1 VDLEVPRSSR
11 GGCTIYTQITVAL
24 HPPRAFAYRPCEF
37 TTLVLRMSHWLE
49 LQTSTAPATLI
60 AEVAQAHDGSLGM
73 AHAFIDAAAGAG
85 VHAVKFQTHIASE
98 ESTASEPW
106 RVKFSKQD
114 ETRFD
119 YWKRMEFSAEAW
131 AGLKLHAEDK
141 GLIFL
146 SSAFSHA
153 AVDVLRK
160 LGMSAWKVASGELTN
175 LPLIEHMA
183 SDGKPVLLS
192 TGMSPHNEIDS
203 AAVIV
208 RNANAPMAIFQ
219 CTTQY
224 PSPPESI
231 GLNMLDELQARHS
244 CAVGLSD
251 HSGTI
256 FPTLA
261 AVAAHHAQLIE
272 VHLTL
277 SRDMFGP
284 DVVASVTPS
293 ELKQLVEGVRFIENM
308 AANPVQKNAIDPRTA
323 PMRQI
328 FFKSVVP
335 LRDLKSGTTLT
346 RDMLGLKKPGT
357 GIPAAELGTVIGRVL
372 AHDVVKDMPLQHG
385 DLK

>member
-1 VDLEVPRSSR
+1 M
-11 GGCTIYTQITVAL
+11 T
-24 HPPRAFAYRPCEF
+24 
-37 TTLVLRMSHWLE
+37 HWL
-49 LQTSTAPATLI
+49 QQQSKTASATLI

-73 AHAFIDAAAGAG
+73 AHAFIDAAATAD
-85 VHAVKFQTHIASE
+85 VDAIKFQTHIASE
-98 ESTASEPW
+98 ESTLSEPW

-119 YWKRMEFSAEAW
+119 YWKRMEFTAEQW
-131 AGLKLHAEDK
+131 AGLKQHAEDK
-141 GLIFL
+141 GLTFL

-153 AVDVLRK
+153 AVDLLRN

-175 LPLIEHMA
+175 LPLIAHMA
-183 SDGKPVLLS
+183 SDGKPVMLS
-192 TGMSPHNEIDS
+192 TGMSPHSEID
-203 AAVIV
+203 AAVAV
-208 RNANAPMAIFQ
+208 VQKTNSPLAIFQ

-231 GLNMLDELQARHS
+231 GLNMLDELRARHS

-256 FPTLA
+256 YPALA
-261 AVAAHHAQLIE
+261 AVAAYNAQLIE

-284 DVVASVTPS
+284 DVVASVTPA
-293 ELKQLVEGVRFIENM
+293 EMKQLVDGIRFIESM
-308 AANPVQKNAIDPRTA
+308 AANPVQKNTLDPRTA

-335 LRDLKSGTTLT
+335 LDDLKAGTVLQ

-357 GIPAAELGTVIGRVL
+357 GIPAAKLEIIIGRTL
-372 AHDVVKDMPLQHG
+372 KRAITKDTPLQED
-385 DLK
+385 DLT

>member
-1 VDLEVPRSSR
+1 
-11 GGCTIYTQITVAL
+11 
-24 HPPRAFAYRPCEF
+24 
-37 TTLVLRMSHWLE
+37 MSHWLE
-49 LQTSTAPATLI
+49 QQSATAPATLI

-73 AHAFIDAAAGAG
+73 AHAFIDAAAIAG
-85 VHAVKFQTHIASE
+85 VDAIKFQTHIAAE
-98 ESTASEPW
+98 ESTPSEPW
-106 RVKFSKQD
+106 RVKFSRQD
-114 ETRFD
+114 ETRFE
-119 YWKRMEFSAEAW
+119 YWQRMEFKPEAW
-131 AGLKLHAEDK
+131 AGLKQHAEDK

-153 AVDVLRK
+153 AVDMLRK

-183 SDGKPVLLS
+183 SSGKPVMLS
-192 TGMSPHNEIDS
+192 TGMSPHSEIDAA
-203 AAVIV
+203 AAVV
-208 RNANAPMAIFQ
+208 RKTSSPLAIFQ

-231 GLNMLDELQARHS
+231 GLNMLDELRARHK

-256 FPTLA
+256 YPTLA
-261 AVAAHHAQLIE
+261 AVAAYKAQLIE

-284 DVVASVTPS
+284 DVVASVTPA
-293 ELKQLVEGVRFIENM
+293 EMKQLVDGVRFIESM
-308 AANPVQKNAIDPRTA
+308 AANPVQKNTVDPSTA

-328 FFKSVVP
+328 FFKSIVP
-335 LRDLKSGTTLT
+335 LHDMTAGTTLT

-357 GIPAAELGTVIGRVL
+357 GIPAADLENTIGRTLKRAVF
-372 AHDVVKDMPLQHG
+372 KDTPLQQD
-385 DLK
+385 DLS

>member
-1 VDLEVPRSSR
+1 
-11 GGCTIYTQITVAL
+11 
-24 HPPRAFAYRPCEF
+24 
-37 TTLVLRMSHWLE
+37 MNNWLTFQSE
-49 LQTSTAPATLI
+49 SAACAII

-73 AHAFIDAAAGAG
+73 AHAFIDSAAKAG
-85 VHAVKFQTHIASE
+85 VDAIKFQTHIAAE
-98 ESTASEPW
+98 ESTVSEPW

-119 YWKRMEFSAEAW
+119 YWKRMEFSPEQW
-131 AGLKLHAEDK
+131 AGLKLHAEEK
-141 GLIFL
+141 ELIFL

-153 AVDVLRK
+153 AVDLLRK
-160 LGMSAWKVASGELTN
+160 LGMPAWKVASGELTN
-175 LPLIEHMA
+175 LPLIQHMS
-183 SDGKPVLLS
+183 SDGKPVMLS
-192 TGMSPHNEIDS
+192 TGMSPHAEID
-203 AAVIV
+203 AAVSVV
-208 RNANAPMAIFQ
+208 RKTQSPLAIFQ

-231 GLNMLDELQARHS
+231 GLNMLSELRERHH

-256 FPTLA
+256 YPTLA

-284 DVVASVTPS
+284 DVVASVTPE
-293 ELKQLVEGVRFIENM
+293 ELKHLVDGVRFIEKM
-308 AANPVQKNAIDPRTA
+308 AANPVTKDVVDPRAA

-335 LRDLKSGTTLT
+335 LADLPAGSKLG
-346 RDMLGLKKPGT
+346 REVLGLKKPGT
-357 GIPAAELGTVIGRVL
+357 GIPAAELDQVVGRVL
-372 AHDVVKDMPLQHG
+372 KRAVTKDTPLQQD
-385 DLK
+385 DLF

>member
-1 VDLEVPRSSR
+1 
-11 GGCTIYTQITVAL
+11 
-24 HPPRAFAYRPCEF
+24 
-37 TTLVLRMSHWLE
+37 MSKQDSWLAS
-49 LQTSTAPATLI
+49 QTAASKCAVI

-85 VHAVKFQTHIASE
+85 VDAVKFQTHIAAE
-98 ESTASEPW
+98 ESTPSEPW

-119 YWKRMEFSAEAW
+119 YWKRMEFSPEQW
-131 AGLKLHAEDK
+131 SGLKTHAEEK

-153 AVDVLRK
+153 AVDLLRN

-183 SDGKPVLLS
+183 SDGKPIMLS
-192 TGMSPHNEIDS
+192 TGMSPHAEVN
-203 AAVIV
+203 AAVAV
-208 RNANAPMAIFQ
+208 VKARHAPLAIFQ

-224 PSPPESI
+224 PSPPEAI
-231 GLNMLDELQARHS
+231 GLNVLDELRAKHH

-256 FPTLA
+256 FPALA
-261 AVAAHHAQLIE
+261 AVAAHQAQLIE

-277 SRDMFGP
+277 SREMFGP
-284 DVVASVTPS
+284 DVVASLTPQDMK
-293 ELKQLVEGVRFIENM
+293 ELVRGVRFIESM
-308 AANPVQKNAIDPRTA
+308 RANPINKNEVDPKAA

-335 LRDLKSGTTLT
+335 LRDLPSGTVLT
-346 RDMLGLKKPGT
+346 QEMLGLKKPGT
-357 GIPAAELGTVIGRVL
+357 GIPAAQLASVIGRKL
-372 AHDVVKDMPLQHG
+372 KANVVKDVPLQAK
-385 DLK
+385 DLA

>member
-1 VDLEVPRSSR
+1 V
-11 GGCTIYTQITVAL
+11 I
-24 HPPRAFAYRPCEF
+24 
-37 TTLVLRMSHWLE
+37 
-49 LQTSTAPATLI
+49 I

-73 AHAFIDAAAGAG
+73 AHAFIDAAATCG
-85 VHAVKFQTHIASE
+85 VDAIKFQTHIAAE
-98 ESTASEPW
+98 ESTPSEPW

-119 YWKRMEFSAEAW
+119 YWKRMEFTAEAW
-131 AGLKLHAEDK
+131 AGLKVHAEEK
-141 GLIFL
+141 GLVFL

-153 AVDVLRK
+153 AVDLLRK

-183 SDGKPVLLS
+183 RDGKPVMLS
-192 TGMSPHNEIDS
+192 TGMSPHSEID
-203 AAVIV
+203 AAVSVV
-208 RNANAPMAIFQ
+208 RKASSPLAIFQ

-231 GLNMLDELQARHS
+231 GLNMLDELQQRHKCS
-244 CAVGLSD
+244 VGLSD

-256 FPTLA
+256 FPSLA

-293 ELKQLVEGVRFIENM
+293 ELTQLVNGVHFIENM
-308 AANPVQKNAIDPRTA
+308 AANPVQKNALDPRTA

-335 LRDLKSGTTLT
+335 LDNLSAGTTLT
-346 RDMLGLKKPGT
+346 RSVLGLKKPGT
-357 GIPAAELGTVIGRVL
+357 GIPAAQLDAVVGRILKRAV
-372 AHDVVKDMPLQHG
+372 AKDVPLQQE
-385 DLK
+385 DLV

>member
-1 VDLEVPRSSR
+1 MSRLEPKFVI
-11 GGCTIYTQITVAL
+11 G
-24 HPPRAFAYRPCEF
+24 
-37 TTLVLRMSHWLE
+37 
-49 LQTSTAPATLI
+49 TAASATLI

-73 AHAFIDAAAGAG
+73 AHAFIDAAAIAG
-85 VHAVKFQTHIASE
+85 VDAIKFQTHIAAE

-106 RVKFSKQD
+106 RVKFSQQD

-119 YWKRMEFSAEAW
+119 YWKRMEFTAEGW
-131 AGLKLHAEDK
+131 AGLKAHAEDK
-141 GLIFL
+141 SLIFL

-153 AVDVLRK
+153 AVDLLRK
-160 LGMSAWKVASGELTN
+160 LGMPAWKVASGELTN

-183 SDGKPVLLS
+183 SDGKPVMLS
-192 TGMSPHNEIDS
+192 TGMSPHAEID
-203 AAVIV
+203 AAVNVV
-208 RNANAPMAIFQ
+208 RKARSPLAIFQ

-231 GLNMLDELQARHS
+231 GLNMLDELRARHE

-256 FPTLA
+256 FPSLA
-261 AVAAHHAQLIE
+261 AVAAHKAQLIE

-284 DVVASVTPS
+284 DVVASVTPT
-293 ELKQLVEGVRFIENM
+293 ELKQLVDGVRFIESM
-308 AANPVQKNAIDPRTA
+308 AANPVQKHTLDPRTA

-335 LRDLKSGTTLT
+335 LFDIKAGTKLK
-346 RDMLGLKKPGT
+346 REMLGLKKPGT
-357 GIPAAELGTVIGRVL
+357 GIPAAELENVIGRTLKSAVT
-372 AHDVVKDMPLQHG
+372 KDTPLQQD
-385 DLK
+385 DLT

>member
-1 VDLEVPRSSR
+1 
-11 GGCTIYTQITVAL
+11 
-24 HPPRAFAYRPCEF
+24 
-37 TTLVLRMSHWLE
+37 MNNWLTS
-49 LQTSTAPATLI
+49 QTEQASCAII

-73 AHAFIDAAAGAG
+73 AHAFIDAAAQAG
-85 VHAVKFQTHIASE
+85 VDAIKFQTHIASE

-119 YWKRMEFSAEAW
+119 YWKRMEFSPEQW
-131 AGLKLHAEDK
+131 AGLKHHAVDK

-153 AVDVLRK
+153 AVDLLRN
-160 LGMSAWKVASGELTN
+160 LEMPAWKVASGELTN

-183 SDGKPVLLS
+183 HDGKPVMLS
-192 TGMSPHNEIDS
+192 TGMSPHDEID
-203 AAVIV
+203 AAVNTV
-208 RNANAPMAIFQ
+208 RKAHSPLAIFQ

-231 GLNMLDELQARHS
+231 GLNMLGELQARHN

-256 FPTLA
+256 FPSLA
-261 AVAAHHAQLIE
+261 AVAAHEAQLIE

-284 DVVASVTPS
+284 DVVASVTTD
-293 ELKQLVEGVRFIENM
+293 ELQQLVEGVRFIEKM
-308 AANPVQKNAIDPRTA
+308 AAHPVTKDVVDPRAA

-335 LRDLKSGTTLT
+335 LSDLPAGAKLN

-357 GIPAAELGTVIGRVL
+357 GIPAAELERVVGRVL
-372 AHDVVKDMPLQHG
+372 KHAVVKDTPLQQE
-385 DLK
+385 DLL

>member
-1 VDLEVPRSSR
+1 MLSE
-11 GGCTIYTQITVAL
+11 L
-24 HPPRAFAYRPCEF
+24 
-37 TTLVLRMSHWLE
+37 SHWL
-49 LQTSTAPATLI
+49 LTSSADAPATVI

-85 VHAVKFQTHIASE
+85 VDAIKFQTHIAAE

-119 YWKRMEFSAEAW
+119 YWRRMEFSSAQW
-131 AGLKLHAEDK
+131 DGLKAHAEEK
-141 GLIFL
+141 GLMFL

-153 AVDVLRK
+153 AVDLLRK
-160 LGMSAWKVASGELTN
+160 LGMAAWKVASGELTN
-175 LPLIEHMA
+175 LPLISHMA
-183 SDGKPVLLS
+183 GDGKAVLLS
-192 TGMSPHNEIDS
+192 TGMSPHSEID
-203 AAVIV
+203 AAVDVV
-208 RNANAPMAIFQ
+208 RKAKAPLAIFQ

-224 PSPPESI
+224 PSPPDAI
-231 GLNMLDELQARHS
+231 GLNMLDELQQRHQ

-251 HSGTI
+251 HSGTM
-256 FPTLA
+256 FPSLA

-284 DVVASVTPS
+284 DVVASVTPA
-293 ELKQLVEGVRFIENM
+293 ELKQLVEGVRFIEKM
-308 AANPVQKNAIDPRTA
+308 AANPISKDKLDPRTA

-335 LRDLKSGTTLT
+335 LQNLDKGSRLT
-346 RDMLGLKKPGT
+346 RDVLGLKKPGT
-357 GIPAAELGTVIGRVL
+357 GIPAADYELIIGRVL
-372 AHDVVKDMPLQHG
+372 KRAVTKDTPLQQD
-385 DLK
+385 DLL

>member
-1 VDLEVPRSSR
+1 
-11 GGCTIYTQITVAL
+11 
-24 HPPRAFAYRPCEF
+24 
-37 TTLVLRMSHWLE
+37 MSHWLN
-49 LQTSTAPATLI
+49 QQSATASATLI

-85 VHAVKFQTHIASE
+85 VDAVKFQTHIAAE
-98 ESTASEPW
+98 ESTPSEPW

-114 ETRFD
+114 ETRYD
-119 YWKRMEFSAEAW
+119 YWKRMEFTPEAW
-131 AGLKLHAEDK
+131 AGLKQHAEDK

-153 AVDVLRK
+153 AVNLLRR

-175 LPLIEHMA
+175 LPLIAHM
-183 SDGKPVLLS
+183 SGDGKPVMLS
-192 TGMSPHNEIDS
+192 TGMSPHSEID
-203 AAVIV
+203 AATSVV
-208 RNANAPMAIFQ
+208 RKTKAPLAIFQ

-231 GLNMLDELQARHS
+231 GLNMLDELRERHK

-261 AVAAHHAQLIE
+261 AVAAHKAQLIE

-293 ELKQLVEGVRFIENM
+293 ELKQLVDGVRFIESM

-335 LRDLKSGTTLT
+335 LRDMTAGTKLT

-357 GIPAAELGTVIGRVL
+357 GIPAAELENIIGRTLKRAV
-372 AHDVVKDMPLQHG
+372 AKDTPLQQD
-385 DLK
+385 DLT

>member
-1 VDLEVPRSSR
+1 M
-11 GGCTIYTQITVAL
+11 
-24 HPPRAFAYRPCEF
+24 
-37 TTLVLRMSHWLE
+37 TTPQSPHWL
-49 LQTSTAPATLI
+49 LQQKPDAKAALI

-73 AHAFIDAAAGAG
+73 AHAFIDAAALAG
-85 VHAVKFQTHIASE
+85 VDAIKFQTHIAAE

-114 ETRFD
+114 ETRFE
-119 YWKRMEFSAEAW
+119 YWKRMEFTTEAW
-131 AGLKLHAEDK
+131 AGLKHHAEEK
-141 GLIFL
+141 GLMFL

-153 AVDVLRK
+153 AVDLLRK
-160 LGMSAWKVASGELTN
+160 LGMPAWKVASGELTN

-183 SDGKPVLLS
+183 SDGKPVMLS
-192 TGMSPHNEIDS
+192 TGMSPHSEIA
-203 AAVIV
+203 AAVNVV
-208 RNANAPMAIFQ
+208 RKANAPLAIFQ

-231 GLNMLDELQARHS
+231 GLNMLDELRERHA

-261 AVAAHHAQLIE
+261 ALAAHKAQLIE

-284 DVVASVTPS
+284 DVVASVTPA
-293 ELKQLVEGVRFIENM
+293 ELKQLVNGVRFIENM
-308 AANPVQKNAIDPRTA
+308 AANPVQKNTIDPRTA

-328 FFKSVVP
+328 FFKSIVP
-335 LRDLKSGTTLT
+335 LSDLRAGTKLT

-357 GIPAAELGTVIGRVL
+357 GIPAAQLDKVVGRALKRAVIK
-372 AHDVVKDMPLQHG
+372 DVPLQQD
-385 DLK
+385 DLT

>member
-1 VDLEVPRSSR
+1 M
-11 GGCTIYTQITVAL
+11 TMTN
-24 HPPRAFAYRPCEF
+24 H
-37 TTLVLRMSHWLE
+37 HWLAK
-49 LQTSTAPATLI
+49 QDAASACAII

-73 AHAFIDAAAGAG
+73 AHAFIEAAATAG
-85 VHAVKFQTHIASE
+85 VDAIKFQTHIAAE
-98 ESTASEPW
+98 ESTPSEPW

-119 YWKRMEFSAEAW
+119 YWKRMEFSAPQW
-131 AGLKLHAEDK
+131 AGLKQHAEDK

-153 AVDVLRK
+153 AVDLLRN

-175 LPLIEHMA
+175 LPLIAFMA
-183 SDGKPVLLS
+183 QDGKPVMLS
-192 TGMSPHNEIDS
+192 TGMSPHDEID
-203 AAVIV
+203 AAVKTV
-208 RNANAPMAIFQ
+208 QGKSPLAIFQ

-224 PSPPESI
+224 PSPPQSI
-231 GLNMLDELQARHS
+231 GLNILDELRQRHQ

-256 FPTLA
+256 FPSIA
-261 AVAAHHAQLIE
+261 AVAAHKAQIIE

-277 SRDMFGP
+277 SRAMFGP
-284 DVVASVTPS
+284 DVVASVTPQ
-293 ELKQLVEGVRFIENM
+293 ELAQLVQGVRFVEAM
-308 AANPVQKNAIDPRTA
+308 AAHPIEKHQLDPNVA

-335 LRDLKSGTTLT
+335 LRDLPAGTRLQAA
-346 RDMLGLKKPGT
+346 DLGLKKPGT
-357 GIPAAELGTVIGRVL
+357 GIPAAELPKVL
-372 AHDVVKDMPLQHG
+372 GKQLARAVTKDIPLQPD